1 MGMLRLQQ
9 DLEEEEEERE
19 EGSGREMCAN
29 GHAGHG
35 DRAVAS

>member
-1 MGMLRLQQ
+1 MLRLRQ
-9 DLEEEEEERE
+9 DLEEEEGE
-19 EGSGREMCAN
+19 EGCGKEVCAD

>member
-1 MGMLRLQQ
+1 MLQLQQ
-9 DLEEEEEERE
+9 DLEEEEGE
-19 EGSGREMCAN
+19 EGSGREVCAD

>member
-9 DLEEEEEERE
+9 DLEEEEEGE
-19 EGSGREMCAN
+19 EGSGREMCAD

-35 DRAVAS
+35 DRAVTS